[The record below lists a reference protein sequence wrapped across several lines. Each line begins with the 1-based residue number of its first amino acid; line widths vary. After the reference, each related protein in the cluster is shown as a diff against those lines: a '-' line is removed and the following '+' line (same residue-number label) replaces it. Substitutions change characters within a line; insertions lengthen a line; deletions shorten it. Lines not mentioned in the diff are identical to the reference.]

1 MYIVTL
7 YGIGGCGLIR
17 ERCST
22 IEQVRAYIASD
33 IVPTM
38 DDGDTLTITTGDEDE

>member
-7 YGIGGCGLIR
+7 YGIGGCGLVC

-33 IVPTM
+33 ILPTM
-38 DDGDTLTITTGDEDE
+38 DVGDVLTITTEDE